1 MLRKASPA
9 FAIFLATACGGSE
22 PAAPP
27 PPPSISI
34 TAGDAQT
41 GEVGLALPQPVVV
54 KVSDSRGPV
63 VGASVTFTIE
73 AGTGIVTPATAA
85 TDATGSA
92 TATWILGGELGEQ
105 RLKATIGSSSAT
117 VRATANPGPPEIVGA
132 TAGNGQFVVV
142 NRPVPIRPVVKV
154 SDRFGNPIA
163 GVAVTF
169 SVTQGGGTI
178 TDSVGTSNAAGQ
190 VTLGSWTVGRVPG
203 FNRVRVSA
211 GAVTGE
217 LLAIGTAAAITV
229 AGGNNQTANAGT
241 RVAETPAVLATDG
254 DGLPLAGVQV
264 TFEVAS
270 GGGSLTGATQTTNA
284 QGIARPT
291 SWTLGQAAGA
301 NAMVAKASN
310 VPSVSFSATGEV
322 AVPTTVAVRGA
333 TAWDGFVGNFISG
346 APGIRVTDAR
356 GNPVAGVPVTWTA
369 NQGGSAAVRAGSIT
383 DFDGRAEAAAWRL
396 GPTTGA
402 QSLTAAVA
410 GLPTVTFTATAA
422 PIPPSAYTI
431 EVRYVGD
438 PPTEAQRA
446 VFDRA
451 AARWAELIR
460 GDVPDVL
467 LQLPASS
474 SGCYPAL
481 DETADDLV
489 IFAELVAID
498 GPGNIL
504 GSAGPCLI
512 RTSSLLPVV
521 GRMRFDTADLLTL
534 ESNGRLA
541 DVILHEMGH
550 VLGIGTMWSSQ
561 GLLVGRG
568 GTDPHFTGPTAQAA
582 FMAATGPAGFLGN
595 IVPVENTGG
604 SGTRDSHWREVTA
617 VTELMTGF
625 LNSGVQNPLS
635 AITVGSLRDQGYVV
649 NDAAADAYS
658 LPAALQALALP
669 AVALLETPLPGLIEV
684 IDSRGRIVRRMPRQ

>member
-1 MLRKASPA
+1 MSRKAFPA
-9 FAIFLATACGGSE
+9 FAILLATSCGGSE

-27 PPPSISI
+27 PPPTISI

-41 GEVGLALPQPVVV
+41 GEVGLALPQPVAV

-63 VGASVTFTIE
+63 IGATVTFAIE
-73 AGTGIVTPATAA
+73 AGTGIVTPATAT

-105 RLKATIGSSSAT
+105 RLKAAIGSSSAT
-117 VRATANPGPPEIVGA
+117 ARATANPGPPEVVGA

-142 NRPVPIRPVVKV
+142 NRPLPVRPVVRV
-154 SDRFGNPIA
+154 TDRFGNPIA
-163 GVAVTF
+163 GVPVTF
-169 SVTQGGGTI
+169 SVTQGGGTLA
-178 TDSVGTSNAAGQ
+178 DSTGTSNAAGQ

-211 GAVTGE
+211 GAITGD

-254 DGLPLAGVQV
+254 DGLPLPGVQV
-264 TFEVAS
+264 TFEVTS
-270 GGGSLTGATQTTNA
+270 GGGSLTGGTQTTNA

-291 SWTLGQAAGA
+291 SWTLGLTAGA
-301 NAMVAKASN
+301 NALLAKATN
-310 VPSVSFSATGEV
+310 VPNVSFLATGEV
-322 AVPTTVAVRGA
+322 AVPAAMVPRGPA
-333 TAWDGFVGNFISG
+333 AWPGTVGNFVS
-346 APGIRVTDAR
+346 ASPSIRVTDAR
-356 GNPVAGVPVTWTA
+356 GNPVAGVAVAWA
-369 NQGGSAAVRAGSIT
+369 ASQGGTVAVRGGALT
-383 DFDGRAEAAAWRL
+383 DFDGRADAAAWRL
-396 GPTTGA
+396 GPA
-402 QSLTAAVA
+402 QGSQTLTATVA
-410 GLPTVTFTATAA
+410 SLPAATFTATAGPVA
-422 PIPPSAYTI
+422 AAAFTI

-451 AARWAELIR
+451 ATRWAELIR
-460 GDVPDVL
+460 GDLPDVL
-467 LQLPASS
+467 LQFPPSS

-481 DETADDLV
+481 DETVDDLV

-498 GPGNIL
+498 GPGSIL

-512 RTSSLLPVV
+512 RTSGLLPVV

-550 VLGIGTMWSSQ
+550 VLGIGTMWSGQ
-561 GLLVGRG
+561 GLLIGRG
-568 GTDPHFTGPTAQAA
+568 GSDPYFIGPTAQAA
-582 FMAATGPAGFLGN
+582 FMAATGPSGFLGN

-604 SGTRDSHWREVTA
+604 SGTRDGHWREVTA

-625 LNSGVQNPLS
+625 LNSGVPNPLS

-649 NDAAADAYS
+649 NDAAADGYT